1 MFSQILNSDGMKKLI
16 LSLALLIFAGSMQ
29 AQENE
34 AKAERS
40 SEPGNSLLKVNLLS
54 LPLRNFSFM
63 YEHKIA
69 KKITGGLGLR
79 IMPNGGVPM
88 LSTISNAIDDPETS
102 RQLEQ
107 LETSNFA
114 ITPELRFYLGKQAMR
129 GFYVAPFARYSKYK
143 ASMPFEFDVM
153 GTTQNMP
160 LSGDLKTFTGGVQLG
175 AQWKLGGKLYLDWW
189 MLGPQY
195 GTSKGLLDGKRSL
208 NAQEQQALRDE
219 LQDVEIPFADTKT
232 TVDANGARMDISGPW
247 AGLRAGL
254 SLGVR
259 F

>member
-1 MFSQILNSDGMKKLI
+1 MKKLI
-16 LSLALLIFAGSMQ
+16 LSLSLLIFAGSLQ

-34 AKAERS
+34 SKADRS
-40 SEPGNSLLKVNLLS
+40 SEPGKDLVKINLLS
-54 LPLRNFSFM
+54 LPLRNFSFS
-63 YEHKIA
+63 YEHHIG
-69 KKITGGLGLR
+69 KKTTAGLGLR
-79 IMPNGGVPM
+79 LMPKGGVPM
-88 LSTISNAIDDPETS
+88 ISTISDMIDDPETS

-107 LETSNFA
+107 LKTSNFA
-114 ITPELRFYLGKQAMR
+114 ITPEVRFYLGKEAMR
-129 GFYVAPFARYSKYK
+129 GFYVAPFVRYTKYT

>member
-1 MFSQILNSDGMKKLI
+1 
-16 LSLALLIFAGSMQ
+16 
-29 AQENE
+29 
-34 AKAERS
+34 
-40 SEPGNSLLKVNLLS
+40 
-54 LPLRNFSFM
+54 
-63 YEHKIA
+63 
-69 KKITGGLGLR
+69 
-79 IMPNGGVPM
+79 M
-88 LSTISNAIDDPETS
+88 LSTISNMIDDPETT
-102 RQLEQ
+102 RQLEE
-107 LETSNFA
+107 LKTGNFA
-114 ITPELRFYLGKQAMR
+114 FTPEVRFYLGKEAMR
-129 GFYVAPFARYSKYK
+129 GFYVAPFARYSKFT

-153 GTTQNMP
+153 GTAQTMP
-160 LSGDLKTFTGGVQLG
+160 LSGDLKTFTGGIQLG
-175 AQWKLGGKLYLDWW
+175 AQWKLGNKLYLDWW

-195 GTSKGLLDGKRSL
+195 GSAKGLLDGKRSL

>member
-1 MFSQILNSDGMKKLI
+1 MKKLI
-16 LSLALLIFAGSMQ
+16 LSLALIIFAGSMQ

-34 AKAERS
+34 TKAERS

-63 YEHKIA
+63 YEHKISR
-69 KKITGGLGLR
+69 KITGGLGLR
-79 IMPNGGVPM
+79 IMPEGGLPM
-88 LSTISNAIDDPETS
+88 LSSISNMIDDPETS

-107 LETSNFA
+107 LETGNFA
-114 ITPELRFYLGKQAMR
+114 ITPELRFYLGKEAMR
-129 GFYVAPFARYSKYK
+129 GFYIAPFARYSKYT

-153 GTTQNMP
+153 GSTQTMP
-160 LSGDLKTFTGGVQLG
+160 LSGELKTFTGGIQLG

-195 GTSKGLLDGKRSL
+195 GSSEGFLDGKRTL
-208 NAQEQQALRDE
+208 NAQEQQELRAE
-219 LQDVEIPFADTKT
+219 LQDVEIPFADTQT
-232 TVDANGARMDISGPW
+232 TVDGNGARLDISGPW

-254 SLGVR
+254 SLGLR